1 MYLEKENSMDISKI
15 AAPGSQ
21 KSRIIFHE
29 DPQELHVNTLDK
41 HWYFRPFAPE
51 QNAFAPREDSPRFE
65 LLNGEW
71 GFRYYDSII
80 DLEDDFASVPAVGN
94 IP

>member
-21 KSRIIFHE
+21 KSRMIFHE

-41 HWYFRPFAPE
+41 HCYFIPFAPG

-65 LLNGEW
+65 LLNGE
-71 GFRYYDSII
+71 
-80 DLEDDFASVPAVGN
+80 
-94 IP
+94 